1 MASVLK
7 KGGLPSRT
15 AAVWAALALM
25 ALCIAAPVSSKFA
38 ELLAAGVAGYGLAV
52 VVSTIV
58 ARWSWLVYGLAG
70 VVLLIPEDD
79 RYTLHG
85 FSAAGFELE
94 PWRILMSIMVVGWI
108 AAVMVDPRVRLE
120 DEIRRTSRSH
130 RIGHRSV
137 PKHSTQHE

>member
-25 ALCIAAPVSSKFA
+25 ALCIAAGQLKLA

-108 AAVMVDPRVRLE
+108 AAVMVDPLYGLVRRNSTDLSLSS
-120 DEIRRTSRSH
+120 DWPS
-130 RIGHRSV
+130 SV